1 MLLIGFLISLYIA
14 YGAHRR
20 GALTE
25 TGALWAV
32 VVGTL
37 VFGFGDGIAGV
48 ALVAFFL
55 SSTALGKLRRGER
68 AESAEPS
75 ASIIEKGD
83 SRDGLQVL
91 ANGGPAA
98 LFCCLYALTGRS
110 MYLVGGLAS
119 LAAANADTWATELGL
134 LSKSPPRHILTL
146 QEVPAGTSGAIS
158 AIGTLG
164 MVAGALFIALLTWLQ
179 PGQGSLL
186 RTLLVLLGGIFGGW
200 MDSVLGATLQE
211 KRQCVRCGEAT
222 EQSRHVCGGAT
233 LVTEGIAGIDND
245 TVNALA
251 TMLGGT
257 AATVAWYFLVGR

>member
-1 MLLIGFLISLYIA
+1 
-14 YGAHRR
+14 
-20 GALTE
+20 
-25 TGALWAV
+25 
-32 VVGTL
+32 
-37 VFGFGDGIAGV
+37 
-48 ALVAFFL
+48 
-55 SSTALGKLRRGER
+55 
-68 AESAEPS
+68 
-75 ASIIEKGD
+75 
-83 SRDGLQVL
+83 
-91 ANGGPAA
+91 
-98 LFCCLYALTGRS
+98 
-110 MYLVGGLAS
+110 
-119 LAAANADTWATELGL
+119 
-134 LSKSPPRHILTL
+134 
-146 QEVPAGTSGAIS
+146 
-158 AIGTLG
+158 

>member
-1 MLLIGFLISLYIA
+1 
-14 YGAHRR
+14 
-20 GALTE
+20 
-25 TGALWAV
+25 
-32 VVGTL
+32 
-37 VFGFGDGIAGV
+37 
-48 ALVAFFL
+48 
-55 SSTALGKLRRGER
+55 
-68 AESAEPS
+68 
-75 ASIIEKGD
+75 
-83 SRDGLQVL
+83 
-91 ANGGPAA
+91 
-98 LFCCLYALTGRS
+98 

>member
-1 MLLIGFLISLYIA
+1 MVLIGFLISLYIA

-20 GALTE
+20 GSLTQ

-37 VFGFGDGIAGV
+37 VFGLGDGIAGL

-55 SSTALGKLRRGER
+55 SSTALGKFRRGEK
-68 AESAEPS
+68 AE
-75 ASIIEKGD
+75 ASESVIEKGD
-83 SRDGLQVL
+83 CRDGLQVL
-91 ANGGPAA
+91 SNGGPAA
-98 LFCCLYALTGRS
+98 VFCVLYALTGKT

-119 LAAANADTWATELGL
+119 LAAANADTWATEIGL
-134 LSKSPPRHILTL
+134 LSKTPPRHILTL
-146 QEVPAGTSGAIS
+146 EEVPAGTSGAIS
-158 AIGTLG
+158 LTGTLG
-164 MVAGALFIALLTWLQ
+164 MVAGALFIALLTWLE

-186 RTLLVLLGGIFGGW
+186 RTVLVTLGGIFGGW
-200 MDSVLGATLQE
+200 MDSVFGATLQE
-211 KRQCVRCGEAT
+211 KRQCVKCGEAT

-251 TMLGGT
+251 TTIGGT
-257 AATVAWYFLVGR
+257 AATVAWYLLVGR